1 MLHKFDSNSEAV
13 FNKVSQRQDSTFKL
27 LYFPIH
33 GVAYASR
40 LILATTGAKF
50 ESASPTNWVEQKA
63 TTPFGVLPVL
73 YETVTTKE
81 GDSEVQE
88 VFEIPES
95 EAIERY
101 LARKFQLLGQTP
113 WEEMKINAFVSSTKS
128 LTFLAFSRIPTVKDT
143 VQKQEMVQD
152 MVNKSVPAWVQS
164 HERYLVANG
173 TNGHYI
179 GDKLTLADIRA
190 LIVIELV
197 LALTEDRVISQEKTP
212 AIWKL
217 WEGVRAIPS
226 FVAWRNTDSY
236 KQFDAGYQTFVKGL
250 LPLKEQ

>member
-1 MLHKFDSNSEAV
+1 MLHKFDSNSEAA
-13 FNKVSQRQDSTFKL
+13 FNNASQRQDSTFRL

-40 LILATTGAKF
+40 LILATAGAKF
-50 ESASPTNWVEQKA
+50 ESAFPTKA

-81 GDSEVQE
+81 GDSEIQE

-128 LTFLAFSRIPTVKDT
+128 LTFLAFFRIPAVKDT
-143 VQKQEMVQD
+143 AQKQEMVQD
-152 MVNKSVPAWVQS
+152 MVNKSFPAWVQS

-179 GDKLTLADIRA
+179 RDKLTLADIRA

-212 AIWKL
+212 AIWRL
-217 WEGVRAIPS
+217 WESARAIPS
-226 FVAWRNTDSY
+226 FVAWRNTESY
-236 KQFDAGYQTFVKGL
+236 KKFDAGYQTFVKGL